1 MTGEVEKAR
10 ETKDIC
16 QRLGVRD
23 SSLPAE
29 KGNYKPAEKG
39 NYKADGQRLKFKD
52 NFGNLKSLVA

>member
-23 SSLPAE
+23 SSHPEE
-29 KGNYKPAEKG
+29 KGD
-39 NYKADGQRLKFKD
+39 YKADGLRLKFKD
-52 NFGNLKSLVA
+52 NFGNLKPEAA